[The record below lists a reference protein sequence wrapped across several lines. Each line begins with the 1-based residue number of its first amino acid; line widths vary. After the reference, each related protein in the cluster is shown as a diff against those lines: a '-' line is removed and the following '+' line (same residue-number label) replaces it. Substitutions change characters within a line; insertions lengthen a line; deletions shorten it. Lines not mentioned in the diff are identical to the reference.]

1 MTTTPNTSRPVFVVF
16 SDKFNFELGDY
27 DQICMSKEEAS
38 REVKDLRRM
47 GHDEAYFKAASG
59 EDAVGV
65 WADKRRGCQR
75 AAWPKA

>member
-1 MTTTPNTSRPVFVVF
+1 MTTAHNTSRPVFVVF
-16 SDKFNFELGDY
+16 SDKLNFELGDY

-38 REVKDLRRM
+38 REVKDLRRT
-47 GHDEAYFKAASG
+47 GHDEAHFKAASG
-59 EDAVGV
+59 EDAVEV